1 MSTLTTATV
10 LDHSSD
16 AGFRA
21 WGSEVAA
28 SLTSIGLTQ
37 TSDTGQINFTTVT
50 RAASSSFAGYQ
61 IWAFNDTLQATQ
73 PVYIKIQYGTGAGTN
88 YPAMTVQTGTGSNGS
103 GTLTG
108 ATTQAAQIGLNS
120 APISTTTTY
129 TSRYCYNA
137 TAGFLGVCWKYNS
150 QGLVDQAQGG
160 FFISRS
166 NSNTG
171 ASTGNSVSQITG
183 GYSTTVYASSSPYIQ
198 TINFSNALVYPT
210 ATNLSSQGGLGWAPW
225 PIGAPTTSASGNV
238 SVLPTFYSEPDLGV
252 SNNVGQCLESEI
264 AFGSTISV
272 AMVGSTANT
281 YLSIGRATGNTNAGT
296 NAALSGSQPGLLMLW
311 Q

>member
-1 MSTLTTATV
+1 MTTLTTATV

-21 WGSEVAA
+21 WGAEVAA

-50 RAASSSFAGYQ
+50 RAAANAFAGYQ
-61 IWAFNDTLQATQ
+61 IWAFNDTLQTTS

-88 YPAMTVQTGTGSNGS
+88 YPVMTVQTGTGSNGS

-108 ATTQAAQIGLNS
+108 ATTVASQIGLNQ
-120 APISTTTTY
+120 APASTSTTY
-129 TSRYCYNA
+129 TSRYCYNT
-137 TAGFLGVCWKYNS
+137 TAGFLGVAWKYNAGGIS
-150 QGLVDQAQGG
+150 DQTQGG

-171 ASTGNSVSQITG
+171 VATGTSVSQITG
-183 GYSTTVYASSSPYIQ
+183 GNSTTVYASTYAWLQ
-198 TINFSNALVYPT
+198 TINFANALVYPT
-210 ATNLSSQGGLGWAPW
+210 AANLTSQGNLGWGPW
-225 PIGAPTTSASGNV
+225 PIGSPTTSASGNV
-238 SVLPTFYSEPDLGV
+238 SVLPTFYAEPDLGV
-252 SNNVGQCLESEI
+252 SNNIGQCLQSEV

-272 AMVGSTANT
+272 ALVGSTANT
-281 YLSIGRATGNTNAGT
+281 YLSVGRPCGNTAAGT
-296 NAALSGSQPGLLMLW
+296 NNVFSGTLSGLLMLW